1 MVIEILQQ
9 NGIQLIND
17 IRANMGSAGQNAT
30 FETSN
35 SLRIEVTQSGNNFKL
50 QLFGRAFFMT
60 VETGRRPTPNKKP
73 SRAMIERITSWVEAR
88 GIDVSAVWAIAT
100 KIQQRGTRLWFEGG
114 RTDIVQTAIEDFV
127 NNTSKDLMD
136 AVADQFINEW
146 KSLKTRQGIR

>member
-1 MVIEILQQ
+1 
-9 NGIQLIND
+9 
-17 IRANMGSAGQNAT
+17 MGSAGQNAT

-114 RTDIVQTAIEDFV
+114 RTDIVQPAIEDFV

>member
-1 MVIEILQQ
+1 
-9 NGIQLIND
+9 
-17 IRANMGSAGQNAT
+17 MGSAGQNAT

-88 GIDVSAVWAIAT
+88 GIDISAVWAIAT
-100 KIQQRGTRLWFEGG
+100 KIQQRGTRLWLEGG
-114 RTDIVQTAIEDFV
+114 RTDIVQPAIEDFV